1 MIPYGLHEIDH
12 TDINAVIEILRSDFI
27 TQGPLVSK
35 FEEKVTYYCGSKYG
49 VAVNSATSA
58 LHVACL
64 ALKLSSGDRVWTSAN
79 TFVASANCALYCGAD
94 VDFIDIDL
102 QTYNMSI
109 ASLEEKLKVA
119 KLENKLPK
127 IVIPV
132 HYAGQSCDMKSVFRL
147 SKEYGFKIIED
158 ASHALGGK
166 YCDKLIG
173 GCDYSDIT
181 IFSFHPVKMITS
193 GEGGMALT
201 NDKSVA
207 EDMFLYRTHGITR
220 NQDLMK
226 IQSLGEICDFQ
237 QVELGFNYRM
247 TDIHAALG
255 VSQMR
260 KINEFVKKR
269 KKIAKYYDKAFFD
282 KPVTTPWQHLD
293 TSSSYHLYTVCI
305 DKEQCGKSQRH
316 VYDEMRKNG
325 IGVSLHY
332 MPVYR
337 HPYYQSLGFKIGY
350 CSNAEYIY
358 KQIISLPIYPKL
370 KVEDQD
376 YIIHKMKEVLK

>member
-1 MIPYGLHEIDH
+1 MIPYGLHEIDQ
-12 TDINAVIEILRSDFI
+12 TDIDAVVEVLRSNFI

-35 FEEKVTYYCGSKYG
+35 FEEKVTNYCGAKFG

-58 LHVACL
+58 LHIACL

-79 TFVASANCALYCGAD
+79 TFVASANCALYCGAEL
-94 VDFIDIDL
+94 DFIDIDL

-109 ASLEEKLKVA
+109 ASLEEKLKFA

-132 HYAGQSCDMKSVFRL
+132 HYAGQSCDMKSIFKL

-166 YCDKLIG
+166 YSDKLIG
-173 GCDYSDIT
+173 GCDYSDVT

-201 NDKSVA
+201 NDKNIA
-207 EDMFLYRTHGITR
+207 ENMFLYRTHGITR

-226 IQSLGEICDFQ
+226 INSLDEICDFQ

-282 KPVTTPWQHLD
+282 EPVTIPWQNLD
-293 TSSSYHLYTVCI
+293 TSSSYHLYPVCV
-305 DKEQCGKSQRH
+305 DEEQCGKSQRY
-316 VYDEMRKNG
+316 VYDEMRN
-325 IGVSLHY
+325 
-332 MPVYR
+332 
-337 HPYYQSLGFKIGY
+337 
-350 CSNAEYIY
+350 
-358 KQIISLPIYPKL
+358 
-370 KVEDQD
+370 
-376 YIIHKMKEVLK
+376 

>member
-1 MIPYGLHEIDH
+1 MIPYGIHEIDQA
-12 TDINAVIEILRSDFI
+12 DIDLVVKVLKSDFI

-35 FEEKVTYYCGSKYG
+35 FEEKVSDYCCAKYG

-94 VDFIDIDL
+94 VDFVDIDMK
-102 QTYNMSI
+102 TYNISI

-119 KLENKLPK
+119 RLENKLPK

-132 HYAGQSCDMKSVFRL
+132 HYAGQSCDMKSIFKL

-166 YCDKLIG
+166 YCDQKIG
-173 GCDYSDIT
+173 GCYYSDVT

-193 GEGGMALT
+193 GEGGIALT

-226 IQSLGEICDFQ
+226 IHTMDEICDFQ
-237 QVELGFNYRM
+237 QIELGFNYRM

-260 KINEFVKKR
+260 KIKEFVKKR
-269 KKIAKYYDKAFFD
+269 KKIAKYYDEAFFEE
-282 KPVTTPWQHLD
+282 PLTTPWQHLD
-293 TSSSYHLYTVCI
+293 ASSSYHLYPVRI

-332 MPVYR
+332 MPVYL
-337 HPYYQSLGFKIGY
+337 HPYYQSMGFKIGY
-350 CSNAEYIY
+350 CPNAEYMY
-358 KQIISLPIYPKL
+358 KQLISLPIYTSL

-376 YIIHKMKEVLK
+376 YIVHKIKEVLK

>member
-1 MIPYGLHEIDH
+1 MIPYGMHEIDQ
-12 TDINAVIEILRSDFI
+12 TDIDLVVKVLKSDFI

-35 FEEKVTYYCGSKYG
+35 FEEKVSDYCGAKYG

-94 VDFIDIDL
+94 VDFVDIDL
-102 QTYNMSI
+102 KTYNISI
-109 ASLEEKLKVA
+109 ASLEEKLKGA
-119 KLENKLPK
+119 RLENKLPK

-132 HYAGQSCDMKSVFRL
+132 HYAGQSCDMKSIFKL

-166 YCDKLIG
+166 YCDQQIG
-173 GCDYSDIT
+173 GCDYSDVT

-207 EDMFLYRTHGITR
+207 EGMFLYRTHGITR

-226 IQSLGEICDFQ
+226 IHPLDEICDFQ
-237 QVELGFNYRM
+237 QIELGFNYRM

-260 KINEFVKKR
+260 KIHEFVKKR
-269 KKIAKYYDKAFFD
+269 KKIAKYYDEAFFEE
-282 KPVTTPWQHLD
+282 PITTPWQHLD
-293 TSSSYHLYTVCI
+293 SSSSYHLYPVRI
-305 DKEQCGKSQRH
+305 DNEQCGKSQRY

-337 HPYYQSLGFKIGY
+337 HPYYQSMGFKIGY
-350 CSNAEYIY
+350 CPNAEYIY
-358 KQIISLPIYPKL
+358 KHFISLPIYSAL

-376 YIIHKMKEVLK
+376 YIVHKMKEVLK

>member
-1 MIPYGLHEIDH
+1 MIPYGMHEIDQ
-12 TDINAVIEILRSDFI
+12 TDIDLVVKVLKSDFI

-35 FEEKVTYYCGSKYG
+35 FEEKVSGYCGVKYG

-58 LHVACL
+58 LHVACM

-94 VDFIDIDL
+94 VDFVDIDL
-102 QTYNMSI
+102 KTYNISI
-109 ASLEEKLKVA
+109 ASLEEKLKSA
-119 KLENKLPK
+119 RLENKLPK

-132 HYAGQSCDMKSVFRL
+132 HYAGQSCDMKSIFKL

-166 YCDKLIG
+166 YCDQRIG
-173 GCDYSDIT
+173 GCDYSDVT

-201 NDKSVA
+201 NDKSIA
-207 EDMFLYRTHGITR
+207 ERMFLYRTHGITR

-226 IQSLGEICDFQ
+226 IHPLDEICDYQ
-237 QVELGFNYRM
+237 QIELGFNYRM

-260 KINEFVKKR
+260 KIDEFVKKR
-269 KKIAKYYDKAFFD
+269 TKIAKYYDEAFFEE
-282 KPVTTPWQHLD
+282 PITTPWQHLD
-293 TSSSYHLYTVCI
+293 ASSSYHLYPVRI
-305 DKEQCGKSQRH
+305 DKEQCGKSQRYI
-316 VYDEMRKNG
+316 YDEMRKNG

-337 HPYYQSLGFKIGY
+337 HPYYQSMGFQIGY
-350 CSNAEYIY
+350 CPNAEYLY
-358 KQIISLPIYPKL
+358 KHVISLPIYPAL

-376 YIIHKMKEVLK
+376 YIVHKIKEVLK